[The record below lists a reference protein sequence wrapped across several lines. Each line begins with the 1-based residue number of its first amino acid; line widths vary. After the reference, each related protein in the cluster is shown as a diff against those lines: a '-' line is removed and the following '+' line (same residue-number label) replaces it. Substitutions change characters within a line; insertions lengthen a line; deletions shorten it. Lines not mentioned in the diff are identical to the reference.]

1 LDDIEKSVKS
11 SVENL
16 KKQLKETLSAF
27 ENLQADESN
36 LVSKIEKKKQEFER
50 AEKRLKSLQGVRP
63 AYMDEYERIEK
74 ELVGIYGNYMEKFR
88 NLAYLEQQLD
98 DYNRE
103 EQDKFVET
111 EESLKRMQ
119 NRLREEE
126 LNLLR
131 GENDASSNTLRPAR
145 PAGMLYLIS
154 SSFLFK
160 LAASS
165 RGRAYQGQGEGIVM
179 SDEEDVCS
187 IN

>member
-1 LDDIEKSVKS
+1 MA
-11 SVENL
+11 
-16 KKQLKETLSAF
+16 AF
-27 ENLQADESN
+27 ENLQADEAN
-36 LVSKIEKKKQEFER
+36 LVSKIDKKKQEFER

-74 ELVGIYGNYMEKFR
+74 DLVGIYETYMEKFR

-131 GENDASSNTLRPAR
+131 GEKESGSGNFRPSR
-145 PAGMLYLIS
+145 PAGMTIGVIRL
-154 SSFLFK
+154 
-160 LAASS
+160 
-165 RGRAYQGQGEGIVM
+165 
-179 SDEEDVCS
+179 
-187 IN
+187 